1 MGMNVSGGS
10 ALKSEINVP
19 PLVDVVLVLLII
31 FMVVIPILQMGYPVN
46 TPPENKNAQ
55 FVPPS
60 ADQLIVRMD
69 RDGRTYLNKEE
80 VPKAPFG
87 ARLKEN
93 PARRGAHIQHKGGG
107 AKGALGGGLKENR
120 RQPRQEDGVLRR
132 RRRADLRRG
141 RRVHG

>member
-1 MGMNVSGGS
+1 MGMNVGGGS
-10 ALKSEINVP
+10 ALKSEINVT

-69 RDGRTYLNKEE
+69 RDGRVYLNKEE
-80 VPKAPFG
+80 VARERFG
-87 ARLKEN
+87 ARLKEVQQN
-93 PARRGAHIQHKGGG
+93 RGKKMVFFAADGELLYGDVAEFMDMVRNNGVENLGIVFDDIKPAGT
-107 AKGALGGGLKENR
+107 
-120 RQPRQEDGVLRR
+120 
-132 RRRADLRRG
+132 
-141 RRVHG
+141 